1 MRFGS
6 DLSTGALMRLM
17 VLIALELVLFQGV
30 WPIVWVPPI
39 TMMIVTLNLGLYLV
53 VIRPRHLNT
62 AAVGMMIAGL
72 VAVLLVAAYSAVQFW
87 VRWPPGTAGAGV
99 WFPRP
104 GFPRRG
110 WFSQSISVGFI
121 GRLLL
126 DALAPFLSEPPNT
139 QSAVELVVLA
149 VSRWVPFMESV
160 LLDLA
165 GLVVILVGGRLGRRW
180 REREQRGG
188 PARPVP
194 LDGGAATPL

>member
-30 WPIVWVPPI
+30 WYIVWLPPI

-53 VIRPRHLNT
+53 VIRPRHLNST
-62 AAVGMMIAGL
+62 AVGMMIAGL
-72 VAVLLVAAYSAVQFW
+72 IAVLLVAAYSAVQFQ
-87 VRWPPGTAGAGV
+87 VPWPPGSAGAGV

-104 GFPRRG
+104 RLPRRA
-110 WFSQSISVGFI
+110 WFFRFVSVGVI
-121 GRLLL
+121 GRLLFAFF
-126 DALAPFLSEPPNT
+126 ALFLSEPPDA
-139 QSAVELVVLA
+139 QSAVESVVLA
-149 VSRWVPFMESV
+149 VSLWVPFIESL
-160 LLDLA
+160 LLDLV
-165 GLVVILVGGRLGRRW
+165 GLVLILLGGRLGRRW

-188 PARPVP
+188 AARSVP